1 MPGIGGLSTGCY
13 AQMNGYRATILE
25 MHAVPGGV
33 CTSWKRHGY
42 TFDGCIHNLA
52 GTTPHSAFHGMWHEL
67 GVVPAIQMRAYDEL
81 VRVERPDGEPLI
93 VHTDLD
99 RLERHLKQ
107 LAPADAAV
115 IDELIG
121 AARQFVRF
129 DLLGL
134 ALASP
139 LERARALACC
149 RCSSSTAASRW
160 SNSRS
165 ASPTRSCAAPS
176 RRWSTTGLRSR

>member
-1 MPGIGGLSTGCY
+1 MSDPTVLIIGAGIGGLSTGCY

-25 MHAVPGGV
+25 MHAAPGGV
-33 CTSWKRHGY
+33 CTSWTRHGY

-52 GTTPHSAFHGMWHEL
+52 GTTPHSAFHGMWQEL
-67 GVVPAIQMRAYDEL
+67 GVVPAVQMRAYDEL

-93 VHTDLD
+93 LHTDLD

-115 IDELIG
+115 MDELIG
-121 AARQFVRF
+121 AARHFVRF

-134 ALASP
+134 GSP
-139 LERARALACC
+139 VRWSEPARSLCC
-149 RCSSSTAASRW
+149 RCS
-160 SNSRS
+160 
-165 ASPTRSCAAPS
+165 
-176 RRWSTTGLRSR
+176 